1 MHAAELVALAALTAR
16 LSVEHA
22 RSRLDEVQT
31 FSQIAELAS
40 VSLAIV
46 YMAAC
51 FAVSPAEQ
59 PDWWWWWWWWWL
71 FIQCPE
77 SGRKGRNEENMK
89 D

>member
-40 VSLAIV
+40 VSLATV
-46 YMAAC
+46 YLAAC
-51 FAVSPAEQ
+51 FAVSPAVRPDSQAVWPQ
-59 PDWWWWWWWWWL
+59 PLYASADNASSNSREL
-71 FIQCPE
+71 RF
-77 SGRKGRNEENMK
+77 
-89 D
+89 